1 MKVAATFIK
10 HNVMTILLYLMVI
23 VFGFYSFSTLPLALM
38 PSMEI
43 PAAIVYATYPG
54 AGPEDIEQQVTK
66 PVWTRS
72 SPPPPRICPWSSF
85 SSPTPP
91 ISTTR

>member
-38 PSMEI
+38 PSMEV

-54 AGPEDIEQQVTK
+54 AGPEDI
-66 PVWTRS
+66 
-72 SPPPPRICPWSSF
+72 
-85 SSPTPP
+85 
-91 ISTTR
+91 

>member
-38 PSMEI
+38 PSM
-43 PAAIVYATYPG
+43 
-54 AGPEDIEQQVTK
+54 
-66 PVWTRS
+66 
-72 SPPPPRICPWSSF
+72 
-85 SSPTPP
+85 
-91 ISTTR
+91 

>member
-38 PSMEI
+38 PSMEV

-54 AGPEDIEQQVTK
+54 AGPEVISVLVLPTRPVSTVTRAAVV
-66 PVWTRS
+66 PLS
-72 SPPPPRICPWSSF
+72 STVNR
-85 SSPTPP
+85 
-91 ISTTR
+91 